1 MASSN
6 TINDFYFD
14 LQMSPTF
21 GDNFQFVDALTL
33 LKNPES
39 LNTILTALL
48 GGEGAVDL
56 NKDLSARQALWAVVA
71 LNAIHKYLV
80 LLSDELGSKTAVDRR
95 ISEQAKADFPF
106 LRGLSADASW
116 QSAISLISGKMARPS
131 VDEFDRVLK
140 STYKAIG
147 SSKAVRKLV
156 PDFKNQILLAYP
168 RNAIVDNFDKMNRR
182 YVTSGAKSLLE
193 LFAAPETPKSQDFPM
208 VAVIESDLTSK
219 GSESAVLLGFNDHI
233 VGPGSSS
240 TFTNSVTQGAVFDAS
255 ARLQSMNFPAGII
268 DPSPAQKKEILE
280 SAASAVVEM
289 HDKGEFSPRSAA
301 EMLQVIDASAQVIL
315 DDPSSPY
322 HGKGYTEKDIVAL
335 TTHNLLGSKG
345 ENELLS
351 AVVEALDSCV
361 FRYHLASANL
371 AASSA
376 TGPFG
381 SLFFESQTQLKSAIE
396 DYDTLLSYASILFD
410 IKAPDFPPTYDLEE
424 DARENAPQVVI
435 WTVVIGAVI
444 LTVRSLCFEYMAYKE
459 EGAKELYQRQRA
471 ILPPTVEL
479 ISEVLENAS
488 SIEEL
493 DTVFEQVKGVGFPIE
508 LISGDVTTRLLNCQ
522 GPLREGYAKADT
534 FEEKKIILESFSKC
548 LVSNNKAIVT
558 AIDEKTE
565 KIERLREQSLLESL
579 TKFIN
584 NLLGSATSVLKYAMY
599 TALGLGA
606 LWGGVKVYRSLKS
619 DSDQ

>member
-39 LNTILTALL
+39 LNIVLTALL
-48 GGEGAVDL
+48 AGEQPVDL
-56 NKDLSARQALWAVVA
+56 NKEMSARQALWAVVA
-71 LNAIHKYLV
+71 LNAIHKYIA
-80 LLSDELGSKTAVDRR
+80 LLSDELGSKVAGDRR
-95 ISEQAKADFPF
+95 ISEEAKAGFPF
-106 LRGLSADASW
+106 LRGLSDDASW

-131 VDEFDRVLK
+131 VDEFARVLK
-140 STYKAIG
+140 STYKTIG
-147 SSKAVRKLV
+147 SSKVIRKSV

-168 RNAIVDNFDKMNRR
+168 RNAIVDNFDKMSRR
-182 YVTSGAKSLLE
+182 YVTSGANSLLE
-193 LFAAPETPKSQDFPM
+193 LFAAPETPRSQDFPM
-208 VAVIESDLTSK
+208 VAVVESNLTPK
-219 GSESAVLLGFNDHI
+219 GAESAVLIGFNDFL
-233 VGPGSSS
+233 VGSGGSS
-240 TFTNSVTQGAVFDAS
+240 TFTNSVTQGAIFDAS
-255 ARLQSMNFPAGII
+255 ARLQSMNLPAGII

-301 EMLQVIDASAQVIL
+301 EMLQMIDASAQVIL

-322 HGKGYTEKDIVAL
+322 HGKGYTEKDIVAI

-351 AVVEALDSCV
+351 AIVEGLDSCV

-371 AASSA
+371 AASSD
-376 TGPFG
+376 TGPFA
-381 SLFFESQTQLKSAIE
+381 SLFFESQNQLESAVE

-424 DARENAPQVVI
+424 DARENAPQVVT
-435 WTVVIGAVI
+435 WTVVIGSVI
-444 LTVRSLCFEYMAYKE
+444 LIVYSLCKEFLVHKE
-459 EGAKELYQRQRA
+459 ETAKELYQRQRA
-471 ILPPTVEL
+471 ALQPTIDL
-479 ISEVLENAS
+479 ISNALKNAS
-488 SIEEL
+488 STGEL
-493 DTVFEQVKGVGFPIE
+493 DAVFKQVKGVGFPIE
-508 LISGDVTTRLLNCQ
+508 LIAGDPTTRILDCQ

-534 FEEKKIILESFSKC
+534 FEGKKTELERFSKC
-548 LVSNNKAIVT
+548 LEANDKALVV

-565 KIERLREQSLLESL
+565 KIEGLKEQSVLQLL
-579 TKFIN
+579 TKFIK

-599 TALGLGA
+599 TALGLGV

-619 DSDQ
+619 DSDP